1 MARGAARDEHEGM
14 ATTTLSS
21 SPLPRPAGVAATA
34 GRDALYLLAGLP
46 AGVVTFT
53 VLVTGFSLAAGL
65 AITLLGIPVLLATLY
80 AARWIGDA
88 ERARANLAIAGR
100 GGERIRRT
108 PRPWTGGPLART
120 KAAATDLGA
129 WRDALWGLL
138 LLPVGTAGFA
148 IATTAWSL
156 ALGLLTSPLWW
167 WSLPDDDDQPTEVL
181 RFLHDHGAAPTA
193 TRALL
198 GLLLVP
204 VAYCACRATAAA
216 TLRATRA
223 VLKH

>member
-1 MARGAARDEHEGM
+1 M

-21 SPLPRPAGVAATA
+21 SPLPHPKGLAQIAQTA

-46 AGVVTFT
+46 AGVVTFS

-80 AARWIGDA
+80 AARGMGDA
-88 ERARANLAIAGR
+88 ERARAALA
-100 GGERIRRT
+100 GERIVRT
-108 PRPWTGGPLART
+108 PRPWAGGPLART
-120 KAAATDLGA
+120 KAAATDAGA

-138 LLPVGTAGFA
+138 LMPIGIATFT
-148 IATTAWSL
+148 IATTMWSL

-181 RFLHDHGAAPTA
+181 RFLHDHGAAPTV

-204 VAYCACRATAAA
+204 VAYFVCRATTAA
-216 TLRATRA
+216 TLAAARAI
-223 VLKH
+223 LKH